1 MSDSSPA
8 DLATAFRSM
17 PRRLR
22 EALEPLEGNTGPVRE
37 LLGEFMALIDDA
49 ARLLDC
55 PASMAEIASHIDSIP
70 ADEWTDSDL
79 QELRADA
86 LNAGRL
92 MRSIATAAEAAA
104 H

>member
-8 DLATAFRSM
+8 DLAIAFRSM

-55 PASMAEIASHIDSIP
+55 PASMVEIADHIDSIP
-70 ADEWTDSDL
+70 ADEWTDRDL
-79 QELRADA
+79 QELRANA
-86 LNAGRL
+86 LDAGRL
-92 MRSIATAAEAAA
+92 MRAIATAAEDAAD
-104 H
+104 

>member
-8 DLATAFRSM
+8 DLAVAFRSM

-37 LLGEFMALIDDA
+37 LLGQFMSLIDDT

-55 PASMAEIASHIDSIP
+55 PASMTEIADHIESVP
-70 ADEWTDSDL
+70 ADEWTGNDL
-79 QELRADA
+79 DDLRASA
-86 LNAGRL
+86 LDAGRL
-92 MRSIATAAEAAA
+92 LRSIATTAEDADR
-104 H
+104 